1 MALALANSV
10 PLKPEVKLAQ
20 ALNDYGK
27 ILSVEEREQ
36 LYAQGPPDATA
47 AINFTTLIDRDCNSS
62 RRRCMGPRLI
72 TFLESVQQFSGV
84 VDTFVSSHPEFAA
97 LLWGGVKLALLF
109 ANNFSSYFDRL
120 SLLLMDLGRQCPR
133 ISTLSS
139 LYPSIGLRKALC
151 DYYAAILRLC
161 EHIIHFL
168 RKPVSFEQEF
178 GPLEGEIR
186 HSSKE
191 IQAEVSLASKQAQK
205 QESDLQ
211 AQERSEASKYR
222 VMLEKMSE
230 SVHKR
235 NTEGEVMRAEV
246 DRRKSKKRKM
256 KALDSLSTY
265 DFQKTY
271 RQIRKEC
278 VPGTSTWIVQDAR
291 FREWKEGTQQGLWCS
306 GKCEYGEVL
315 RSLPALI
322 LESSGIRKISHL
334 VRLIL
339 HDPESNAER
348 S

>member
-1 MALALANSV
+1 M
-10 PLKPEVKLAQ
+10 
-20 ALNDYGK
+20 
-27 ILSVEEREQ
+27 
-36 LYAQGPPDATA
+36 
-47 AINFTTLIDRDCNSS
+47 
-62 RRRCMGPRLI
+62 
-72 TFLESVQQFSGV
+72 
-84 VDTFVSSHPEFAA
+84 
-97 LLWGGVKLALLF
+97 
-109 ANNFSSYFDRL
+109 
-120 SLLLMDLGRQCPR
+120 
-133 ISTLSS
+133 
-139 LYPSIGLRKALC
+139 
-151 DYYAAILRLC
+151 
-161 EHIIHFL
+161 
-168 RKPVSFEQEF
+168 
-178 GPLEGEIR
+178 EGEIR
-186 HSSKE
+186 HSSRE

-205 QESDLQ
+205 QESELQ

-230 SVHKR
+230 SFHKR

-265 DFQKTY
+265 DYQKTY

-291 FREWKEGTQQGLWCS
+291 FRKWKEGTQQGLWCS
-306 GKCEYGEVL
+306 GKCEYGEIL